1 MESPKGLAIEGSLII
16 KKKIRIKVKIIERYN
31 FKVRNSSSKKKLL
44 NQTGKRNMLEYK
56 DVERVCNVMLYTSI
70 HHILIVW

>member
-31 FKVRNSSSKKKLL
+31 FKIRNSSSKKKLL

>member
-31 FKVRNSSSKKKLL
+31 FKVRNSSSKKKIAKP
-44 NQTGKRNMLEYK
+44 NGEEEYAGIQG
-56 DVERVCNVMLYTSI
+56 C
-70 HHILIVW
+70 